1 MRMALFYILLIANDL
16 LLVTRQSAKPADSL
30 LNPNINSQRISQI
43 LYGAEN
49 AVGRGVQFMQN
60 TKKKM
65 DIFFDHKAPSIV
77 IDIEEYRNGY
87 IDIRRRGAKIRAF
100 TEITKENISYCKEL
114 MKIVDELRHLDGVRG
129 GMAVSE
135 SEYMATTILEESRAL
150 TEVIYSNVKEVVEQ
164 NQYIFDTLWSSAI
177 SAEQKIR
184 EIEEGVIHYETRII
198 ENPDEV
204 IKEIGRLTASS
215 NKLDICLT
223 SGGLQYSHIYF
234 FDLKKKLLDKQRRGE
249 HKGIRYITNID
260 NDNLHISKTY
270 LDYGIQI
277 RHMRNLPPMS
287 FGVSDKEIA
296 VTIEKMEGGKRIQSL
311 LISNEPLYVRHFTSL
326 FEEIW
331 RNGIDARQRMK
342 QVEEGVESDIE
353 VIQNPDRT
361 EELYWNI
368 IESAEKEI
376 LLIFP
381 TANAVIRQ
389 EKMGLIKSLAAAT
402 KSHNVQVRI
411 LMPEVNLGS
420 STSPVI
426 EEAKQFLQQYQDNP
440 NNSLNIRY
448 LQQLSDTKATILIAD
463 RKVSLVIE
471 LRDDSK
477 SRFYEAIGLST
488 YSSSKAG
495 VLSYV
500 SIFEN
505 LWIQTELYEKLKVH
519 DKMQKEFINIA
530 AHELRTPIQPILGLT
545 EEVLSKAK
553 DESQRELLEVVV
565 RNAKRLRGLIENILD
580 VTRIENQSLT
590 LQKEKFNINRMILD
604 VLEEYESR
612 DIRKNDNIKI
622 VFTPEDDF
630 FVKADKERL
639 MQVISNLMN
648 NAIKFTDEG
657 TITVILKSKEENN
670 ELIVSIKDTGSGID
684 PEITPRLFSKFA
696 TKSQTGTGLGLFIS
710 KNIVEAHGGKIWA
723 ENNSDG
729 RGSTFGFSLPL
740 TNRTSREYGTDGTST
755 TRIKYD

>member
-1 MRMALFYILLIANDL
+1 MALLYIYFLIVKDL
-16 LLVTRQSAKPADSL
+16 LLVTKQSGKPADSL
-30 LNPNINSQRISQI
+30 LNPNISSQKTSEI

-60 TKKKM
+60 VKKKM

-77 IDIEEYRNGY
+77 INIEEYKNGY
-87 IDIRRRGAKIRAF
+87 MDIRRRGAKIRAF
-100 TEITKENISYCKEL
+100 TEITRDNISYCKEL
-114 MKIVDELRHLDGVRG
+114 MKVVDELRHLDGVRG

-135 SEYMATTILEESRAL
+135 SEYMATTILEESRPL
-150 TEVIYSNVKEVVEQ
+150 TEVIYSNVEEVVEQ
-164 NQYIFDTLWSSAI
+164 NQYIFDTLWRSTI
-177 SAEQKIR
+177 LAEQKIR
-184 EIEEGVIHYETRII
+184 EIEEGVIRHETRII

-204 IKEIGRLTASS
+204 IKEIGRLTVSS

-234 FDLKKKLLDKQRRGE
+234 FNLKKKLLDKQRRGE

-260 NDNLHISKTY
+260 NENLHISKTY

-277 RHMRNLPPMS
+277 RHMKNLPPMS

-331 RNGIDARQRMK
+331 RNGIDGQHKIK
-342 QVEEGVESDIE
+342 QVEEEGVDYAIE

-361 EELYWNI
+361 EELYWGVVK
-368 IESAEKEI
+368 SAEKEI
-376 LLIFP
+376 LLILP

-389 EKMGLIKSLAAAT
+389 EKMGIIKYLAEAT
-402 KSHNVQVRI
+402 KSRNIQVRI
-411 LMPEVNLGS
+411 LMPNVNLSHHHHAIEGS
-420 STSPVI
+420 KPV
-426 EEAKQFLQQYQDNP
+426 QQQQDNP
-440 NNSLNIRY
+440 SDSLNVRY
-448 LQQLSDTKATILIAD
+448 MQQLSDTKATILIAD

-471 LRDDSK
+471 VRDDSK

-488 YSSSKAG
+488 YSNSKPG

-505 LWIQTELYEKLKVH
+505 LWIQTELYEQLKVH
-519 DKMQKEFINIA
+519 DKMQKDFINIA
-530 AHELRTPIQPILGLT
+530 AHELRTPIQPILGLSET
-545 EEVLSKAK
+545 VLSKSK
-553 DESQRELLEVVV
+553 DETQKKLLEVVV
-565 RNAKRLRGLIENILD
+565 RNAKRLTTLIENILD
-580 VTRIENQSLT
+580 VTRIENQSLS
-590 LQKEKFNINRMILD
+590 LRKERLNINGIVLNI
-604 VLEEYESR
+604 LEEYEGR
-612 DIRKNDNIKI
+612 DNKKKDNVKI
-622 VFTPEDDF
+622 VFTPKDDF
-630 FVKADKERL
+630 FVEADKGRV

-648 NAIKFTDEG
+648 NAIKFTLKG
-657 TITVILKSKEENN
+657 TITVTTKKKEENN
-670 ELIVSIKDTGSGID
+670 EIIVSIKDTGSGID
-684 PEITPRLFSKFA
+684 PEIMSRLFSKFA

-710 KNIVEAHGGKIWA
+710 QNIVEAHGGKIWA

-729 RGSTFGFSLPL
+729 KGSTFSFSLPL
-740 TNRTSREYGTDGTST
+740 TDNN
-755 TRIKYD
+755 I

>member
-1 MRMALFYILLIANDL
+1 MALLYIYFLIVNDL
-16 LLVTRQSAKPADSL
+16 LLVTKQSGKPADSL
-30 LNPNINSQRISQI
+30 LNPNINSQRTSEI

-135 SEYMATTILEESRAL
+135 SEYMATTILEESSPL

-164 NQYIFDTLWSSAI
+164 NQYIFDTLWRSAI
-177 SAEQKIR
+177 LADQKIR
-184 EIEEGVIHYETRII
+184 EIEEGVIRYETRII

-215 NKLDICLT
+215 NKLDTCVT

-234 FDLKKKLLDKQRRGE
+234 FNLQKKLLDKQRRGE

-260 NDNLHISKTY
+260 KDNLHISKTY

-277 RHMRNLPPMS
+277 RHMKNLPPMS

-296 VTIEKMEGGKRIQSL
+296 VTIEKMEEGKRVQSL

-368 IESAEKEI
+368 VKSAEKEI
-376 LLIFP
+376 LLVLP
-381 TANAVIRQ
+381 TANAVICQ
-389 EKMGLIKSLAAAT
+389 EKMGIIKSLVAAT
-402 KSHNVQVRI
+402 KSRNVQVRI
-411 LMPEVNLGS
+411 LMPEVNLS
-420 STSPVI
+420 SSSSPVI
-426 EEAKQFLQQYQDNP
+426 EEAKQLLQQQHKDNP
-440 NNSLNIRY
+440 NNSFNIRY
-448 LQQLSDTKATILIAD
+448 LQPLSDTKATILIAD

-477 SRFYEAIGLST
+477 STFYEAIGLST

-545 EEVLSKAK
+545 EAVLSKAK

-590 LQKEKFNINRMILD
+590 LQKEKFNINRTILD

-612 DIRKNDNIKI
+612 DNMKNDNVKI

-648 NAIKFTDEG
+648 NAIKFTGEG

-684 PEITPRLFSKFA
+684 PEIMPRLFSKFA

-710 KNIVEAHGGKIWA
+710 QNIVEAHGGKIWA

-729 RGSTFGFSLPL
+729 RGSTFSFSLPL
-740 TNRTSREYGTDGTST
+740 TNKD
-755 TRIKYD
+755 I